1 VELLLLG
8 GIAAV
13 ALAIIVGACAAIAF
27 VFRALLWIILFP
39 IKLAIGLLVGIVVF
53 PIVAVAGFIAMV
65 AIGAVMIVPL
75 LPLLALGAV
84 VWLLVKAT
92 KPALA

>member
-8 GIAAV
+8 GVAAV
-13 ALAIIVGACAAIAF
+13 ALAIIVGAFAAIAF

-65 AIGAVMIVPL
+65 AIGAVIVLPL